1 VTGCDIVQGYQDA
14 GDTLFPE
21 QSTHL
26 AAPGVQ
32 LVSGNYRNLGLVA
45 GSEIYLLA
53 RPADDETG
61 TLVSMRYLKPEPC
74 ELSGVTRFT
83 ATQEPS
89 RAAPLLSYFNED
101 VRRGTLR
108 FADAACRTYSLTF
121 EDARLPIAETPTSL
135 VVWAGSDLLLATPE
149 DGSSERLAEGVDQVV
164 RNVFGKRFAVRSS
177 GHLALFDADWKLEGS
192 FGDEVGTI
200 LRVGESV
207 LFEDATGVHRL
218 SQSPSDASLVDTLLV
233 RDACS
238 LGTQDGVWIGL
249 RSPCVGGDVV
259 LIHAPR
265 QATYTLPFD
274 AEPTQLLLTPA
285 LGSPG
290 LDPLSDPFWFFYL
303 RSGEDVGSEDSLFV
317 RTPAG
322 DEHVLGAHASLR
334 HLRLVESESET
345 HGYALVEIEGEA
357 GRYVWWNAAG
367 ETKTLSE
374 SLLWQPERLI
384 VDYDG
389 VAGSVAIASGD
400 RLEVLATGVPWQA
413 FEYQDSSKQWT
424 VLFHDM
430 HEGIGKLSLLPSG
443 IDQLEAAPYDAPLV
457 MPQLTEL
464 APNAVVFGTSALN
477 ELLSGVLYLSGYD
490 LTTRTGR
497 LDYRNLELRFTASVS
512 DGVSDYFALDDQVL
526 YAVPYGE
533 AAGIW
538 LVQGK

>member
-1 VTGCDIVQGYQDA
+1 
-14 GDTLFPE
+14 
-21 QSTHL
+21 
-26 AAPGVQ
+26 VQ
-32 LVSGNYRNLGLVA
+32 LVRGNYRNLGLVA

-53 RPADDETG
+53 RPADDDSG
-61 TLVSMRYLKPEPC
+61 KLVSMRYLKPEPC
-74 ELSGVTRFT
+74 EISGVSRFS

-89 RAAPLLSYFNED
+89 RAAPLLSYFSED

-108 FADAACRTYSLTF
+108 FADAACRTYPLTF
-121 EDARLPIAETPTSL
+121 EDARLPIAETATSL
-135 VVWAGSDLLLATPE
+135 VVWAGSELLLATPE
-149 DGSSERLAEGVDQVV
+149 TGDSERLADGVDQVV
-164 RNVFGKRFAVRSS
+164 RNVFGRRFAVRSK
-177 GHLALFDADWKLEGS
+177 GRVALFDADWELEGT
-192 FGDEVGTI
+192 FGDQVGT
-200 LRVGESV
+200 LMRVGEAL
-207 LFEDATGVHRL
+207 LFEDAAGIHRL
-218 SQSPSDASLVDTLLV
+218 AEDPADASLTDTLLV

-238 LGTQDGVWIGL
+238 LGTQDGVWLAL
-249 RSPCVGGDVV
+249 RSPCVGGSVV
-259 LIHAPR
+259 VIHAPS
-265 QATYTLPFD
+265 QKLFTLPFN
-274 AEPTQLLLTPA
+274 AEPTQLQLSPE

-303 RSGEDVGSEDSLFV
+303 RNGEEAGAEDSLFV

-322 DEHVLGAHASLR
+322 DEHLLGAHASLR
-334 HLRLVESESET
+334 HLRLVQSESEA
-345 HGYALVEIEGEA
+345 HGYALVDIEGDT

-367 ETKTLSE
+367 DTKTLSD
-374 SLLWQPERLI
+374 SVMWQPERLI

-389 VAGSVAIASGD
+389 IAGKVAVASGD
-400 RLEVLATGVPWQA
+400 RLEVLAKGVPWQA

-430 HEGIGKLSLLPSG
+430 HDGIGRLSLLPSG
-443 IDQLEAAPYDAPLV
+443 IDQLEAAPFDAPLV
-457 MPQLTEL
+457 MPPLTEV

-477 ELLSGVLYLSGYD
+477 ELLSGVLYLSSYD